1 MAREV
6 NTESLRQKSHQYLWM
21 HNRDWLQMAE
31 EGEPMIAVEGDGVRI
46 TDIEGNRWIDV
57 NGGYNSVNVGYGR
70 HEIADAAFEQM
81 NRIAYFPNGTTTEP
95 TALLARKLAEMTP
108 GSLSRVFPV
117 SGGSE
122 ANETAIKIVRAYH
135 RRKGEPQRYKI
146 ISRQG
151 SYHGMTAGVLW
162 LGGSPPA
169 TREDFEPSYPG
180 MVYAPQPLPQ
190 WDGERVETTSESAV
204 KCARAVE
211 DLINFEGPETVA
223 AMIAEPVA
231 VPMGAVVPGD
241 EYWPMLREIC
251 ERYGVLLI
259 ADEVING
266 FGRTGK
272 MFAIE
277 HWDVVPDIMTVAK
290 GIISSYL
297 PLAAAIATE
306 EVASVFAGEDD
317 YLRHTLTSSGHPVS
331 AAASLKNI
339 EIIESEGLVE
349 NAAEVGAYFK
359 EQLEAMMGDHPS
371 ILDVRGTGLLLAVEL
386 TRNRVNR
393 EPFAP
398 EDRLVERLNENF
410 RKNGLLLRVGG
421 PRIIMGPPLCTTTAD
436 VDEIIHALDISFW
449 TLEGDLGIAQ
459 YA

>member
-1 MAREV
+1 MAHHSDVE
-6 NTESLRQKSHQYLWM
+6 TLRQKSHQYLWM

-31 EGEPMIAVEGDGVRI
+31 EGEPMIAVQGEGVRI
-46 TDIEGNRWIDV
+46 TDFEGNSWIDV

-81 NRIAYFPNGTTTEP
+81 NRIPYFPNGATTEP
-95 TALLARKLAEMTP
+95 TALLSRKLAEMTP

-122 ANETAIKIVRAYH
+122 ANETAIKIARAYH
-135 RRKGEPQRYKI
+135 RRKGESQRYKI

-151 SYHGMTAGVLW
+151 SYHGTTAGVLW
-162 LGGSPPA
+162 LGGSPLPP
-169 TREDFEPSYPG
+169 RHDFEPAYPG
-180 MVYAPQPLPQ
+180 MIYAPQPLPQ
-190 WDGERVETTSESAV
+190 WDGERAETPSECAV
-204 KCARAVE
+204 RCARAVE
-211 DLINFEGPETVA
+211 DLINFEGPGTVA

-251 ERYGVLLI
+251 DRYGVLLI

-272 MFAIE
+272 MFAVE

-306 EVASVFAGEDD
+306 EVAGVFAGEDD
-317 YLRHTLTSSGHPVS
+317 YFRHTMTSSGHPVS

-339 EIIESEGLVE
+339 EIIETEGLVG

-371 ILDVRGTGLLLAVEL
+371 ILEVRGVGLLLAVEL
-386 TRNRVNR
+386 VRDRLTR

-398 EDRLVERLNENF
+398 EDRIVDRLNESF
-410 RKNGLLLRVGG
+410 RRHGLILRVGG
-421 PRIIMGPPLCTTTAD
+421 PVIIMGPALCTTTAD
-436 VDEIIHALDISFW
+436 VDEIVHALDLSLW
-449 TLEGDLGIAQ
+449 SLEGDLGIAQ

>member
-1 MAREV
+1 MAGTRLP
-6 NTESLRQKSHQYLWM
+6 N
-21 HNRDWLQMAE
+21 
-31 EGEPMIAVEGDGVRI
+31 
-46 TDIEGNRWIDV
+46 
-57 NGGYNSVNVGYGR
+57 
-70 HEIADAAFEQM
+70 AAFEQM
-81 NRIAYFPNGTTTEP
+81 SRLPYFPNGTTTEP
-95 TALLARKLAEMTP
+95 TALLSKKLAEMTP

-122 ANETAIKIVRAYH
+122 ANETAIKIARAYH
-135 RRKGEPQRYKI
+135 RRRGEPQRYKI

-151 SYHGMTAGVLW
+151 SYHGTTTGVLW
-162 LGGSPPA
+162 LGGSPLAP
-169 TREDFEPSYPG
+169 RHDFEPAYPG

-190 WDGERVETTSESAV
+190 WDGESVETPSECAV
-204 KCARAVE
+204 RCARAVE
-211 DLINFEGPETVA
+211 ELINQEGPTTVA

-251 ERYGVLLI
+251 DRYGVLLI

-272 MFAIE
+272 MFAVE

-306 EVASVFAGEDD
+306 EVAGIFAGEDD
-317 YLRHTLTSSGHPVS
+317 YLRHVITSSGHPVS

-339 EIIESEGLVE
+339 EIIETEGMVD

-371 ILDVRGTGLLLAVEL
+371 ILDVRGVGLLLAVEL
-386 TRNRVNR
+386 ARNRVTR

-398 EDRLVERLNENF
+398 GDRVVDRLNENF
-410 RKNGLLLRVGG
+410 RRQGLILRVGG
-421 PRIIMGPPLCTTTAD
+421 PVINMGPPLCTTTAD
-436 VDEIIHALDISFW
+436 VDEIVHALDLSLW
-449 TLEGDLGIAQ
+449 RLEGDLGIAQ

>member
-1 MAREV
+1 MTQQSDAL
-6 NTESLRQKSHQYLWM
+6 TLRQKSHQYLWM

-31 EGEPMIAVEGDGVRI
+31 EGEPMIVVQGDGIRI

-81 NRIAYFPNGTTTEP
+81 NRISYFPNGTTTEP
-95 TALLARKLAEMTP
+95 TALLSKKLAEMTP
-108 GSLSRVFPV
+108 GSLTRVFPV

-122 ANETAIKIVRAYH
+122 ANETAIKIARAYH
-135 RRKGEPQRYKI
+135 RRMGEPQRYKI

-151 SYHGMTAGVLW
+151 SYHGTTAGVLW
-162 LGGSPPA
+162 LGGSPLAP
-169 TREDFEPSYPG
+169 RHDFEPAYPG
-180 MVYAPQPLPQ
+180 MLYAPQPLPE
-190 WDGERVETTSESAV
+190 WDGERRETPSECAQR
-204 KCARAVE
+204 CARAVE
-211 DLINFEGPETVA
+211 DLINLEGPETVA

-251 ERYGVLLI
+251 DRYGVLLI

-272 MFAIE
+272 MFAVE

-306 EVASVFAGEDD
+306 EVAGAFADGDD
-317 YLRHTLTSSGHPVS
+317 YLRHTMTSSGHPVS

-339 EIIESEGLVE
+339 EIIETEGMVD

-371 ILDVRGTGLLLAVEL
+371 MLDVRGVGLLLAVEL
-386 TRNRVNR
+386 VRDQVTR
-393 EPFAP
+393 EPFVP
-398 EDRLVERLNENF
+398 EDRVVDRLNESF
-410 RKNGLLLRVGG
+410 KRRGLILRVSG
-421 PRIIMGPPLCTTTAD
+421 PVINMGPPLCTTAAD
-436 VDEIIHALDISFW
+436 VDEIVHALDLSLW
-449 TLEGDLGIAQ
+449 RLEGDLGIAQ

>member
-1 MAREV
+1 MSHQSDLE
-6 NTESLRQKSHQYLWM
+6 TLRRKSHQYLWM

-31 EGEPMIAVEGDGVRI
+31 EGEPMIAVQGDGVRI
-46 TDIEGNRWIDV
+46 TDFEGNRWIDV

-70 HEIADAAFEQM
+70 HEIAEAAFEQM
-81 NRIAYFPNGTTTEP
+81 SRLPYFPNGTTTEP
-95 TALLARKLAEMTP
+95 TALLSKKLAEMTP

-122 ANETAIKIVRAYH
+122 ANETAIKIARAYH
-135 RRKGEPQRYKI
+135 RRRGEPQRYKI

-151 SYHGMTAGVLW
+151 SYHGTTTGVLW
-162 LGGSPPA
+162 LGGSPLAP
-169 TREDFEPSYPG
+169 RHDFEPAYPG

-190 WDGERVETTSESAV
+190 WDGESVETPSECAV
-204 KCARAVE
+204 RCARAVE
-211 DLINFEGPETVA
+211 ELINQEGPTTVA

-251 ERYGVLLI
+251 DRYGVLLI

-272 MFAIE
+272 MFAVE

-306 EVASVFAGEDD
+306 EVAGIFAGEDD
-317 YLRHTLTSSGHPVS
+317 YLRHIMTSSGHPVS

-339 EIIESEGLVE
+339 EIIETEGMVE

-371 ILDVRGTGLLLAVEL
+371 ILDVRGVGLLLAVEL
-386 TRNRVNR
+386 ARNRVTR

-398 EDRLVERLNENF
+398 GDRVVDRLNENF
-410 RKNGLLLRVGG
+410 RRQGLILRVGG
-421 PRIIMGPPLCTTTAD
+421 PVINMGPPLCTTTAD
-436 VDEIIHALDISFW
+436 VDEIVHALDLSLW
-449 TLEGDLGIAQ
+449 RLEGDLGIAQ

>member
-1 MAREV
+1 MAQQSDAL
-6 NTESLRQKSHQYLWM
+6 SLRQKSHQYLWM

-31 EGEPMIAVEGDGVRI
+31 EGEPMIVVQGDGIRI
-46 TDIEGNRWIDV
+46 TDLEGNRWIDV

-70 HEIADAAFEQM
+70 HEIVDAAFEQM
-81 NRIAYFPNGTTTEP
+81 IRLSYFPNGTTTEP
-95 TALLARKLAEMTP
+95 TALLSKKLAEMTP

-122 ANETAIKIVRAYH
+122 ANETAIKIARAYH
-135 RRKGEPQRYKI
+135 RRRGEPQRYKI

-151 SYHGMTAGVLW
+151 SYHGTTAGVLW
-162 LGGSPPA
+162 LGGSPLAP
-169 TREDFEPSYPG
+169 RHDFEPAYPG
-180 MVYAPQPLPQ
+180 MLYAPQPLPQ
-190 WDGERVETTSESAV
+190 WDGELRETPSECAV
-204 KCARAVE
+204 RCARAVE
-211 DLINFEGPETVA
+211 DLINLEGPETVA

-251 ERYGVLLI
+251 NRYGVLLI

-272 MFAIE
+272 MFAVE

-306 EVASVFAGEDD
+306 EVAGMFAGEDH
-317 YLRHTLTSSGHPVS
+317 YFRHTITSSGHPVS

-339 EIIESEGLVE
+339 EIIEAEGMVD

-371 ILDVRGTGLLLAVEL
+371 ILDVRGVGLLLAVEL
-386 TRNRVNR
+386 VRDRLTR
-393 EPFAP
+393 EPFVP
-398 EDRLVERLNENF
+398 EDRVVDRLNESF
-410 RKNGLLLRVGG
+410 KRHGLILRVSG
-421 PRIIMGPPLCTTTAD
+421 PVINMGPPLCTTTAA
-436 VDEIIHALDISFW
+436 VDEIVHALDLSLW
-449 TLEGDLGIAQ
+449 RLEGDLGIAQ